1 MIRHNMEIHTSNVQ
15 YSQKQTWTITD
26 VIEENFAKL
35 KISNKGVWDEKLKG
49 IIKSSPEL
57 IIRRYAKEYP

>member
-35 KISNKGVWDEKLKG
+35 KISNKGV
-49 IIKSSPEL
+49 
-57 IIRRYAKEYP
+57 